1 MTLRWGDE
9 PGLSTWAQC
18 HQSGSLKGKRERRC
32 EDSRNWSELIAGI
45 EEDGDRVHG
54 LRNAGILEA
63 EIDKKWIL
71 P

>member
-1 MTLRWGDE
+1 MTLRRGDD

-18 HQSGSLKGKRERRC
+18 NQSGSLKGKRERC
-32 EDSRNWSELIAGI
+32 EDSRNWSELIVGI
-45 EEDGDRVHG
+45 EEDGDSVHR

-63 EIDKKWIL
+63 EVDKKWIL